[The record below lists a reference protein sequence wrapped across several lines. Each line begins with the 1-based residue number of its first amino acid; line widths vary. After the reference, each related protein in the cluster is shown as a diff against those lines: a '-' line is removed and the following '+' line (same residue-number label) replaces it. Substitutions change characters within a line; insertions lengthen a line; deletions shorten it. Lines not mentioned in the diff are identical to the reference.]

1 MDPELQSILDRFLDE
16 DVLMSL
22 MMGAVAVTA
31 IVCGSIG
38 SALKFISRERT
49 RRELAA
55 YLSEGT
61 ITPEQAERILKA
73 KTPNSCM

>member
-1 MDPELQSILDRFLDE
+1 MDPEMQNLLDRVLNE
-16 DVLMSL
+16 DVLMPL

-31 IVCGSIG
+31 IVCGTLG
-38 SALKFISRERT
+38 SALKFMSRERT

-73 KTPNSCM
+73 KTPSSCV

>member
-1 MDPELQSILDRFLDE
+1 MDPEMQSFLDRVLNE
-16 DVLMSL
+16 DVLMPL

-31 IVCGSIG
+31 IVCGTIA
-38 SALKFISRERT
+38 SALKFMSRERT

-73 KTPNSCM
+73 KTPNSCV